1 MLVAVTG
8 ADGFVGR
15 HVCRALRARGCEV
28 RPVARDRDCA
38 ERARDLIRDAR
49 PPVVVGDIG
58 PSTDWSAA
66 LADVEAVVHLAARVH
81 VMKDTAVDPLE
92 AFREVNVRGTRRLV
106 ASAVAHGVRRLV
118 FVSSIKVNG
127 ESTTGRAPFSE
138 RDAPAPRDPYGVS
151 KWEAE
156 QALAE
161 VAAGGALETVV
172 VRPPLVHGPG
182 VGGNLLRLL
191 GLIDRGVPLPLRG
204 VRNRRTLIAADNLAD
219 LLALGVAHP
228 AAAGRTFT
236 AGDGED
242 LSTEELIRRLAR
254 GLGRPARLWPAPH
267 ALLRALA
274 GPVGK
279 GAALDRLVGSLQ
291 VDSATAREVLAWN
304 PPLTAAAGLDRMAG
318 WYRET
323 GGRSGSR

>member
-15 HVCRALRARGCEV
+15 HVCRALRARGCDV

-38 ERARDLIRDAR
+38 ARARDLLRDAL

-58 PSTDWSAA
+58 PATDWSAA
-66 LADVEAVVHLAARVH
+66 LGGAAAVVHLAARVH
-81 VMKDTAVDPLE
+81 VMDETAADPLE
-92 AFREVNVRGTRRLV
+92 AFREVNVRGTRRL
-106 ASAVAHGVRRLV
+106 AEAAAACGVRRLV

-161 VAAGGALETVV
+161 VAAGGALEAVV

-182 VGGNLLRLL
+182 VGGNLLRLM
-191 GLIDRGVPLPLRG
+191 GLIDRGVPLPLAG
-204 VRNRRTLIAADNLAD
+204 VRNRRTLIAAGNLAD
-219 LLALGVAHP
+219 LLALGVVHP

-242 LSTEELIRRLAR
+242 HSTEELIRTLAR

-267 ALLRALA
+267 GLLRGLA
-274 GPVGK
+274 GLAGK
-279 GAALDRLVGSLQ
+279 GAALDRLTGSLQ
-291 VDSATAREVLAWN
+291 VDSATAREVLAWA
-304 PPLTAAAGLDRMAG
+304 PPVKAVEGLDEMAR

-323 GGRSGSR
+323 GGRPLLR